1 MAQSSEVPLKLYF
14 VQIHGNGA
22 FLKEEHVMATTAK
35 EALQAVIESI
45 PEEDKAWQS
54 PGWQVQVF
62 PARRA
67 VIL

>member
-1 MAQSSEVPLKLYF
+1 MMKLYF

-45 PEEDKAWQS
+45 PEEDKAWS
-54 PGWQVQVF
+54 SAPGWQIQVF